1 MKQGEVLPCVVEFV
15 DKVSQRLSV
24 FASKD
29 L

>member
-1 MKQGEVLPCVVEFV
+1 MKQGEVLPCVVELC

-24 FASKD
+24 FASED